1 MGACGEARRGL
12 GRAVDDASKDYRR
25 ALGSFATGVT
35 VVTAEDAQGPLGLT
49 VNSFTSVSLEPRL
62 ILWCLDD
69 VCDRRHVF
77 HTAGRFAVNV
87 LAAGEHDASR
97 RFARGAWR
105 LQASELDQGATG
117 VPLLKGALARFEC
130 ETRERIQMGDHQ
142 IIVGEVMAFEAVDG
156 DGLVFFRGRYG
167 RFEDDA

>member
-1 MGACGEARRGL
+1 
-12 GRAVDDASKDYRR
+12 VDDASRDYRR

-35 VVTAEDAQGPLGLT
+35 VVTAEDGEGALGLT

-62 ILWCLDD
+62 VLWCLDD

-77 HTAGRFAVNV
+77 HNAERFAVNV
-87 LAAGEHDASR
+87 LAAQDLDHSR
-97 RFARGAWR
+97 RFSRGAGR
-105 LQASELDQGATG
+105 LDAAEMESGATG

-142 IIVGEVMAFEAVDG
+142 IIVGEVMAYDATQG

-167 RFEDDA
+167 RPDTDGEGS

>member
-1 MGACGEARRGL
+1 M
-12 GRAVDDASKDYRR
+12 DDASRDYRR

-35 VVTAEDAQGPLGLT
+35 VVTAEDREGPLGLT

-62 ILWCLDD
+62 VLWCLDD
-69 VCDRRHVF
+69 ICDRRHVF
-77 HTAGRFAVNV
+77 HTAERFAVNV
-87 LAAGEHDASR
+87 LAAEDHEHSR
-97 RFARGAWR
+97 RFSRGAGR
-105 LQASELDQGATG
+105 LEAAEMEEGRTG

-142 IIVGEVMAFEAVDG
+142 IIIGEVIAYDARDG

-167 RFEDDA
+167 RPGTEGEDA

>member
-1 MGACGEARRGL
+1 
-12 GRAVDDASKDYRR
+12 VDDASRDYRR

-35 VVTAEDAQGPLGLT
+35 VVTAEDAVGPLGLT
-49 VNSFTSVSLEPRL
+49 VNSFTSVSLDPRL

-69 VCDRRHVF
+69 ACDRRHVF
-77 HTAGRFAVNV
+77 HNADRFAVNV

-105 LQASELDQGATG
+105 LEGPELDAGRTG

-130 ETRERIQMGDHQ
+130 ETRERLQMGDHL
-142 IIVGEVMAFEAVDG
+142 IIVGEVVAFDASEG
-156 DGLVFFRGRYG
+156 DGLVFFRGQYG
-167 RFEDDA
+167 KPDIEGEGT

>member
-1 MGACGEARRGL
+1 
-12 GRAVDDASKDYRR
+12 VDDASTDYRR

-35 VVTAEDAQGPLGLT
+35 VVTAEDAEGPLGLT

-77 HTAGRFAVNV
+77 HNAERFAVNV

-105 LQASELDQGATG
+105 LDREELDHGEIG
-117 VPLLKGALARFEC
+117 VPLLRGALARFEC
-130 ETRERIQMGDHQ
+130 ETRDRIQMGDHQ
-142 IIVGEVMAFEAVDG
+142 IIVGEVLAYETSEG

-167 RFEDDA
+167 RFDGDSA